1 MPKWTIVVVLA
12 LAGLTVLA
20 GAAYSVK
27 LGNTLRFVDEKDYY
41 AIAQNLVH
49 GRGYSLDGIA
59 PTAFRPP
66 GYPLFLAVFIALGA
80 NVVLLR
86 ILNFVMLAA
95 TMLLLYRFVRER
107 GNWISALAAPVMCA
121 AYVVLFYTAGT
132 LYPQTLA
139 GLLLVLVII
148 VLASRKP
155 GWFTSGLLLGF
166 LFGWLTLSV
175 VHFLFS
181 LVVVAA
187 WLVACRTE
195 WHPRARVGSVAV
207 MTAIAALMVTVWVAR
222 NERALGAPVLTTNGG
237 ITLLHGNSEKAGWN
251 SGASTDISAYAP
263 KDTGL
268 SELQLDTY
276 YRGQAV
282 DFIRHHKGRA
292 IRLYAS
298 KVLNWFNYRND
309 LAQKSESSR
318 ARDIVMLATYGPLL
332 LLFIARLLFAGR
344 MRPSRLEALLIILYF
359 SNAFAYAVWHTRI
372 RYRLPYD
379 LLLIAIVA
387 LFIGNLAA
395 ARRPT
400 ALPPQLAPSA
410 APRHNQT
417 GGSA

>member
-1 MPKWTIVVVLA
+1 MSKWTVVVALA
-12 LAGLTVLA
+12 LAGLIILA

-41 AIAQNLVH
+41 AIAQNLVRGH
-49 GRGYSLDGIA
+49 GYSLDGVT

-66 GYPLFLAVFIALGA
+66 GYPLFLTVFIALGA

-95 TMLLLYRFVRER
+95 TMLLLYRFVRDR
-107 GNWISALAAPVMCA
+107 GNWIGAIAAPIMCA
-121 AYVVLFYTAGT
+121 GYVVLFYTAGT

-139 GLLLVLVII
+139 GLLLVLVVT
-148 VLASRKP
+148 VLATRRP
-155 GWFTSGLLLGF
+155 GWFVSGLLLGV
-166 LFGWLTLSV
+166 LFGWLAISV

-181 LVVVAA
+181 LAVVAV
-187 WLVACRTE
+187 WLVACRNE
-195 WHPRARVGSVAV
+195 WHPSARIGSVAV
-207 MTAIAALMVTVWVAR
+207 MTAIAALVVTVWVAR

-251 SGASTDISAYAP
+251 SGASTDISAYAT

-276 YRGQAV
+276 YRGQAI

-292 IRLYAS
+292 IRLYAL

-318 ARDIVMLATYGPLL
+318 WRDTVMLATYGTLL
-332 LLFIARLLFAGR
+332 LLFIARLLLAGR
-344 MRPSRLEALLIILYF
+344 MHPSRLETLMIILYLY
-359 SNAFAYAVWHTRI
+359 NAFAYAVWHTRI

-379 LLLIAIVA
+379 LLLIAVVA
-387 LFIGNLAA
+387 LFIGNLTIG
-395 ARRPT
+395 RRRKTHP
-400 ALPPQLAPSA
+400 A
-410 APRHNQT
+410 
-417 GGSA
+417 G